1 MSSLI
6 IVVIVFVI
14 VVVVVVV
21 VVLQEIKIVVSTG
34 GQGIVELVQ
43 AYQHLRCRHWSEALE
58 RADLIPQLK
67 GVVQHRQLYLAPEL
81 VGFQHSA
88 SATPSPCHDPCLL
101 CTGLLQ
107 LSIDVETELEG
118 LMGGLLCPGHPH
130 QGQSTSR
137 QACWEGNILFIPFS
151 APSAMLCLAIFQY
164 IDSRTDH
171 LASSFVK
178 DEEVFRTADAGAIG
192 NNRVRVL
199 DSGCSLDGLLG
210 LVSIHV
216 SVQAKYSPSLSGI
229 CSLHGRVAGMSKGL
243 RHRRP

>member
-14 VVVVVVV
+14 VIVVVVV

-34 GQGIVELVQ
+34 GQGIVKLVK
-43 AYQHLRCRHWSEALE
+43 AHQHLGCRHWSEALE

-67 GVVQHRQLYLAPEL
+67 GVVQHRQLYLVPEL
-81 VGFQHSA
+81 VGFQYSA

-101 CTGLLQ
+101 CTSLLQ
-107 LSIDVETELEG
+107 LSINVETELEG
-118 LMGGLLCPGHPH
+118 LMGSLLCPGHLC

-137 QACWEGNILFIPFS
+137 QACQEGNILFIPFS
-151 APSAMLCLAIFQY
+151 IQSAMLCLVMFQY
-164 IDSRTDH
+164 TDSRTDH
-171 LASSFVK
+171 LASGFVK
-178 DEEVFRTADAGAIG
+178 DKEFFRTADAGVIS

-210 LVSIHV
+210 LISIYI
-216 SVQAKYSPSLSGI
+216 SVQAEYLPSLSGI
-229 CSLHGRVAGMSKGL
+229 CPSHGRVAGVSKGL
-243 RHRRP
+243 RHHCP